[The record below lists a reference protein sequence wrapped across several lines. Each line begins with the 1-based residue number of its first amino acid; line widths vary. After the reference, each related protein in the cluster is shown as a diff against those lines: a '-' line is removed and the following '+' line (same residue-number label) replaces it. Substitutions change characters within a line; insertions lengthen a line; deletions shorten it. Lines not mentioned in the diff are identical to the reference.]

1 MKKDKFNIKYE
12 KKIVTSAQFNKIKNK
27 NKNKNVALC
36 HGVFDLVHPGHLRH
50 FGYAKSKAD
59 ILVVSITDDK
69 FVNKDNYRPY
79 VPAYLRAIN
88 VAAYEIIDYVIIDN
102 NKEPLDLI
110 NKIKPDFFVKGYDY
124 SNRDNPKTL
133 KELQIIK
140 KYGGEMIFSPGDVV
154 FSSSKFINQKKP
166 DLSIDKLKLI
176 LEIEKININK
186 LKRTLDDFKNIK
198 VHIIGD
204 TIVDIYQDTV
214 LIGGQTKTPTLS
226 LAIADQTTYL
236 GGAGVVAKH
245 LKEAGA
251 KVVFTTIVGKDKY
264 AKFVKNE
271 LKKNKITS
279 NLIEDKTRPTTI
291 KKVILNKSHRLLK
304 LDTVDNSPIN
314 DEILIK
320 ISNIIKKTKTDIVI
334 FSDFRHGIFSR
345 KTIPNLKKSIPKKT
359 FTVADTQVASR
370 WGNILEFKNF
380 DLITPNEKEAR
391 FSLFDQDSHV
401 KNLATDIFKVSKC
414 KNLILKLGER
424 GIISSKAKNLSKKE
438 NFYVLDSF
446 TKDPADPV
454 GAGDALLAYSAL
466 ALYSSKSLAVSSIIG
481 SISAALE
488 CEINGNLPIKNEEI
502 FSKLL
507 NLMRI

>member
-1 MKKDKFNIKYE
+1 MKIDKFNLKYK
-12 KKIVTSAQFNKIKNK
+12 KKIITAVHFNKIKK
-27 NKNKNVALC
+27 KKKNVALC

-50 FGYAKSKAD
+50 FVHAKSKAD

-102 NKEPLDLI
+102 NKEPLNII
-110 NKIKPDFFVKGYDY
+110 NKIKPNFFVKGYDY

-133 KELQIIK
+133 KELQAIK

-154 FSSSKFINQKKP
+154 FSSSKFINKKKP
-166 DLSIDKLKLI
+166 DLSKDKLKLI
-176 LEIEKININK
+176 LDNEKIGINK
-186 LKRTLDDFKNIK
+186 LKKTLDNFKDIK

-204 TIVDIYQDTV
+204 TIIDIYQDTV
-214 LIGGQTKTPTLS
+214 LIGGQTKTPTPS
-226 LAIADQTTYL
+226 LAIADQSTYL

-251 KVVFTTIVGKDKY
+251 EVTFTTIVGNDKFS
-264 AKFVKNE
+264 KFVKNQ
-271 LKKNKITS
+271 LKKYKIKS
-279 NLIEDKTRPTTI
+279 NLIEDISRPTTL
-291 KKVILNKSHRLLK
+291 KKVILNKDHRLLK

-314 DEILIK
+314 DEILTKICNLIK
-320 ISNIIKKTKTDIVI
+320 TIKSEIII
-334 FSDFRHGIFSR
+334 FSDFRHGIFSK
-345 KTIPNLKKSIPKKT
+345 KTIPNLKKAIPRNV
-359 FTVADTQVASR
+359 FSVADTQVASR

-391 FSLFDQDSHV
+391 FALFDQDSHV
-401 KNLATDIFKVSKC
+401 KNLATDIFKISKC

-466 ALYSSKSLAVSSIIG
+466 SLYSSKSLAISSIIG
-481 SISAALE
+481 SVAAAIE
-488 CEINGNLPIKNEEI
+488 CEIDGNLPIKKEEI
-502 FSKLL
+502 FSKLI
-507 NLMRI
+507 NLINI